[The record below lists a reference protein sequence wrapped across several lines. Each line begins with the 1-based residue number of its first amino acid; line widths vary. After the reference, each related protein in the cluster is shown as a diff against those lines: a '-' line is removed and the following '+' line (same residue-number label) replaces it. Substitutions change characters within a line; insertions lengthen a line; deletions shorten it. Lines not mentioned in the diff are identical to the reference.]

1 MFLTSAADCGAS
13 IAGGGA
19 GPLIDAPLIGPFVWL
34 AGGGG
39 VETVT
44 SSKPGI
50 DANFE
55 QRINIKTDQHCKYM
69 QIIAK

>member
-19 GPLIDAPLIGPFVWL
+19 GPVIDALLIAPFVWL
-34 AGGGG
+34 AAGGGG

-55 QRINIKTDQHCKYM
+55 QRIKIKTDQHCKYM
-69 QIIAK
+69 Q

>member
-55 QRINIKTDQHCKYM
+55 
-69 QIIAK
+69 